1 MKCRVRKEQGEMEDV
16 EMEACLLRGAV
27 GGSDGSLGRYLA
39 VCNTGV
45 FGAVSHDASL
55 GSQTTSSAIL

>member
-1 MKCRVRKEQGEMEDV
+1 
-16 EMEACLLRGAV
+16 MEACLLRGAV

-55 GSQTTSSAIL
+55 GSQTTSSSIL